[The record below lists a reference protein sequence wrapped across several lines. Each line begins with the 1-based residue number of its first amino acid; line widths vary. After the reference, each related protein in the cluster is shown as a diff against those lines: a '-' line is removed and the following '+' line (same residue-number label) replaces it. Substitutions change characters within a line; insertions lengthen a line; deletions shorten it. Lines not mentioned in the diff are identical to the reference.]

1 MCSNA
6 RLHVVTLHCTL
17 HTHTLTHTHTM
28 IQTFHTM
35 FTSNHSPQIGEQFS
49 INMYCTDG
57 SKLDMSS
64 EDGYDVIIHKVGN
77 GSGHLHGFQ
86 GLQSGHPGD
95 HSDGYKLMVPKSAV
109 VPRPTKAPPNN
120 QEAIENREAL
130 A

>member
-1 MCSNA
+1 M
-6 RLHVVTLHCTL
+6 LYE
-17 HTHTLTHTHTM
+17 
-28 IQTFHTM
+28 F
-35 FTSNHSPQIGEQFS
+35 SPHHEPFVH
-49 INMYCTDG
+49 YCHLSPLDG
-57 SKLDMSS
+57 SKLDKLSS

-95 HSDGYKLMVPKSAV
+95 HSDGYELMVLKSAV
-109 VPRPTKAPPNN
+109 VPRPTKAPPNS